1 MLHLR
6 FVWQKQLRIQYI
18 IFSDY
23 MEKTIAQQTVAEK
36 LDALL
41 SLQQIDTKLDEI
53 KKVRGALPEEV
64 SDLED
69 EITGYQTRLE
79 KFNHEME
86 ELENDIQ
93 RNKTGIKDS
102 EGLIAKYGDQQMN
115 VRNNR
120 EYDALTK
127 EIELQQLEIQ
137 ISEKRIK
144 EAHAKI
150 DAKKEEIE
158 TTKTLIDQRSQDLES
173 KREELEKIIA
183 ESQDEEDELMKK
195 RDNAQK
201 SIEAKLLRYYERL
214 RASLSNGLAVV
225 SVRRGAAEGCNIVI
239 PPQRIV
245 EIKEKKRIIFDE
257 YSGRILAD
265 VEDDPEPE
273 EDTKSKRGRRK

>member
-1 MLHLR
+1 
-6 FVWQKQLRIQYI
+6 
-18 IFSDY
+18 
-23 MEKTIAQQTVAEK
+23 MEKTAAQQTVAEK
-36 LDALL
+36 LEALMN
-41 SLQQIDTKLDEI
+41 LQKIDTKLDEI
-53 KKVRGALPEEV
+53 KQVRGALPEEV

-69 EITGYQTRLE
+69 EITGYRTRLD

-86 ELENDIQ
+86 ELENEIQ
-93 RNKTGIKDS
+93 KNKSGIKDS
-102 EGLIAKYGDQQMN
+102 EGLIKKYGEQQMN

-137 ISEKRIK
+137 IAEKRIK
-144 EAHAKI
+144 EAYARI
-150 DAKKEEIE
+150 EGKKEEIE
-158 TTKTLIDQRSQDLES
+158 MTKSLIEQRSQDLEG

-183 ESQDEEDELMKK
+183 ESQDEEDELLKK
-195 RDNAQK
+195 RESAQK
-201 SIEAKLLRYYERL
+201 SIEGKLLRYYEKL

-225 SVRRGAAEGCNIVI
+225 SVKRGAAEGCNIVI

-265 VEDDPEPE
+265 VEEDEEPE
-273 EDTKSKRGRRK
+273 DDTKTKRGRRK

>member
-1 MLHLR
+1 
-6 FVWQKQLRIQYI
+6 
-18 IFSDY
+18 
-23 MEKTIAQQTVAEK
+23 MEKTAAQQTVAER
-36 LDALL
+36 LEALM
-41 SLQQIDTKLDEI
+41 SLQKIDTKLDEI

-79 KFNHEME
+79 KFNHDVED
-86 ELENDIQ
+86 LENEIQ
-93 RNKTGIKDS
+93 KNKTGIKNS
-102 EGLIAKYGDQQMN
+102 EELIKKYGEQQMN

-127 EIELQQLEIQ
+127 EVELQQLEIQ

-144 EAHAKI
+144 ESYARI
-150 DAKKEEIE
+150 ENKKEEIE
-158 TTKTLIDQRSQDLES
+158 TTKSLIDQRSQDLEG

-183 ESQDEEDELMKK
+183 ESQDEEDELLKK
-195 RDNAQK
+195 RDAAKK
-201 SIEAKLLRYYERL
+201 SIESKLLRYYEKL

-265 VEDDPEPE
+265 VEEEEEVEDDS
-273 EDTKSKRGRRK
+273 KLKRGRRKQA